1 MYIRSR
7 LKEENVT
14 LYEVEVQDEPNYD
27 SEVQCTE
34 IKYIKQDEITV
45 EGRIYSTDGFIMI
58 ETHFNA
64 AVESTDMLTKRG
76 EFIQISLLLTGSVAT
91 FKKKFNKV
99 RDLPPGIF
107 QLVYRGNMDVEMK
120 LPGNGKPMRY
130 IRLFLSKKFY
140 LSLISDE
147 KWVQSSPFFKCVVE
161 GKYVHFGK
169 NLIPVSHTALQS
181 IGDILDN
188 NYEGVVK
195 KYFTLHRLKDIFL
208 QLFIYNVT
216 GKNMPAIQ
224 DDMEAKL
231 ESAKAYLVTHCTN
244 PPTIKQLSRIVSL
257 NEFKLKTGFKDK
269 FGSTIH
275 DYITKIR
282 MQRAKKMIID
292 NQPVND
298 VSSQLG
304 YKSVS
309 HFITSFKKFYGV
321 TPKQSML
328 SKVFDSSY
336 LKVVSVLFTCLDDV
350 LITVAELQLI

>member
-1 MYIRSR
+1 
-7 LKEENVT
+7 
-14 LYEVEVQDEPNYD
+14 
-27 SEVQCTE
+27 
-34 IKYIKQDEITV
+34 
-45 EGRIYSTDGFIMI
+45 
-58 ETHFNA
+58 
-64 AVESTDMLTKRG
+64 
-76 EFIQISLLLTGSVAT
+76 
-91 FKKKFNKV
+91 
-99 RDLPPGIF
+99 
-107 QLVYRGNMDVEMK
+107 
-120 LPGNGKPMRY
+120 
-130 IRLFLSKKFY
+130 
-140 LSLISDE
+140 
-147 KWVQSSPFFKCVVE
+147 
-161 GKYVHFGK
+161 
-169 NLIPVSHTALQS
+169 
-181 IGDILDN
+181 
-188 NYEGVVK
+188 
-195 KYFTLHRLKDIFL
+195 
-208 QLFIYNVT
+208 
-216 GKNMPAIQ
+216 MPAIQ

>member
-27 SEVQCTE
+27 SEVLCTE
-34 IKYIKQDEITV
+34 IKYNKQDEISV
-45 EGRIYSTDGFIMI
+45 EGRIYSTDGFIII
-58 ETHFNA
+58 ETHFNTI
-64 AVESTDMLTKRG
+64 VESTDMLTKRG

-91 FKKKFNKV
+91 FKRKFNKV
-99 RDLPPGIF
+99 RDLPTGIF
-107 QLVYRGNMDVEMK
+107 QLVYMGNMDVEME
-120 LPGNGKPMRY
+120 LPGNGEPMRY
-130 IRLFLSKKFY
+130 VRMFLSKAFY

-147 KWVQSSPFFKCVVE
+147 KWVQSSPFFQNVIA

-169 NLIPVSHTALQS
+169 NLIPVSQSALQS

-188 NYEGVVK
+188 NYSGVVK

-208 QLFIYNVT
+208 QLFIYNIT
-216 GKNMPAIQ
+216 GKNMPAMQ
-224 DDMEAKL
+224 DDMAAKL

-257 NEFKLKTGFKDK
+257 NELKLKTGFKDK
-269 FGSTIH
+269 FDSTIH

-282 MQRAKKMIID
+282 MQRAKKMLIE

-328 SKVFDSSY
+328 SKIFHSSY
-336 LKVVSVLFTCLDDV
+336 LKVVSVLFTCFDDV
-350 LITVAELQLI
+350 IVTIAKLQLV